1 MFMRYASHITRHI
14 IGILLGF
21 CLMLFASGCSALLK
35 TPTNG
40 FAKNGMPLYSI
51 PEYLEPER
59 KIVLE
64 EALRFIGTPYCH
76 GGKTPFCSDCSG
88 FVLQVYRKIG
98 IKTPRTAHDQY
109 LSYASEDV
117 IPEPGDLIFFRYAEQ
132 GRIAHVGI
140 YAGED
145 YIIHASE
152 KKGVILTTLDYM
164 RKHIVGYGRMPIQE
178 FSSK

>member
-1 MFMRYASHITRHI
+1 MNALKHLSQMIVICCLICFS
-14 IGILLGF
+14 IGCGSIVKI
-21 CLMLFASGCSALLK
+21 SS
-35 TPTNG
+35 NG
-40 FAKNGMPLYSI
+40 NVKNTVPHYSI
-51 PEYLEPER
+51 PDYLEPER
-59 KIVLE
+59 KMVLE
-64 EALRFIGTPYCH
+64 EALAFIGTPYCY

-98 IKTPRTAHDQY
+98 IKAPRTAHDQY

-117 IPEPGDLIFFRYAEQ
+117 IPEPGDLIFFRYAKQ
-132 GRIAHVGI
+132 GNISHVGI
-140 YAGED
+140 YAGEE

-164 RKHIVGYGRMPIQE
+164 RSYIVGYGRMPIQE